1 MRDDLLAAF
10 QTQARACAELG
21 SPFTARLMTL
31 LPDLLPPGT
40 ALIQRMQAWQG
51 DLGPAGASLPLRLAG
66 GLHHLVLTGADA
78 GLAAVWPPS
87 DADPAPAIAAALA
100 RHDAVL
106 ADWITHAPQTNE
118 VGRSAVILPA
128 AALLAA
134 RTGLPM
140 VLSELGASAGLN
152 LNFPLYALDG
162 AGVSCGAAAPA
173 LRLTPAWTGP
183 APHPGPVPVAKA
195 RGVDLNPLS
204 PSRDGLRLLSY
215 VWPDQH
221 ARLARLRA
229 ALAAAADHPPQV
241 DRADAADWLEARLGN
256 RFAGHCHL
264 VFHTVAFQYFP
275 APSQDRI
282 RRALAA
288 AGAKAT
294 AEAPLAWLA
303 MEADGNPDGAAVTL
317 RLWPGGEVAAE
328 GRAGFHGQWV
338 KWAPR

>member
-1 MRDDLLAAF
+1 MRDDLLTAF
-10 QTQARACAELG
+10 QMQARACADLG

-31 LPDLLPPGT
+31 LPGLLSPGT
-40 ALIQRMQAWQG
+40 ALMQRMEAWQG

-66 GLHHLVLTGADA
+66 GLHHLVLTGTDA

-87 DADPAPAIAAALA
+87 DADPAKAIAAALA

-134 RTGLPM
+134 RTGLPL

-152 LNFPLYALDG
+152 LNFPLYALDV
-162 AGVSCGAAAPA
+162 AGVSCGGTDPV
-173 LRLTPAWTGP
+173 LRLAPDWTGP
-183 APHPGPVPVAKA
+183 APHSGPVPVAMA
-195 RGVDLNPLS
+195 RGVDLNPLT
-204 PSRDGLRLLSY
+204 PARDGFRLLSY
-215 VWPDQH
+215 IWPDQH

-241 DRADAADWLEARLGN
+241 DGADAADWLEVRLTR
-256 RFAGHCHL
+256 RFDGRCHL

-275 APSQDRI
+275 APAQDRI
-282 RRALAA
+282 RRAMAN
-288 AGAKAT
+288 AGARAT
-294 AEAPLAWLA
+294 EEAPLAWLA
-303 MEADGNPDGAAVTL
+303 MEADGQPDGAAVTL
-317 RLWPGGEVAAE
+317 CLWPGGETIAL